1 MIKLPGVKSRQL
13 FFCAAGLCSFDS
25 DIPVPLLTHLSIQPF
40 IEYLRYEKRYS
51 VNTVTSY
58 YNDLRDF
65 IGFSE
70 KQFGPATVKDIT
82 HQHIRSWLAF
92 LKDKGLSSASVN
104 RKISALKSFFRYC
117 LKTGTIETTPM
128 AKIIS
133 PKKGSK
139 LPSFMKEEET
149 EKLVT
154 ALHQSADDWKSLNAK
169 MVITMFYT
177 TGMRLSELL
186 NLREKQVDSDRKQ
199 VKVLGKG
206 NKERI
211 IPLSDALIELI
222 LYYQEQKKEHF
233 DQADDVLLVT
243 EKGKKL
249 YPRYAWLLV
258 NTYLGLASTL
268 DKKSPHVLRH
278 TFATHLMN
286 NGAGLNAVKEL
297 LGHSSLAATQV
308 YTHTTIEKLK
318 DIHKKSHPKA

>member
-1 MIKLPGVKSRQL
+1 MRCRLS
-13 FFCAAGLCSFDS
+13 SFDADS
-25 DIPVPLLTHLSIQPF
+25 PFPLLTHLLIQPF
-40 IEYLRYEKRYS
+40 LEYLRYEKRFS
-51 VNTVTSY
+51 ANTVISY
-58 YNDLRDF
+58 HNDLSSFIDF
-65 IGFSE
+65 IE
-70 KQFGPATVKDIT
+70 KQFGPVTVNEIT

-92 LKDKGLSSASVN
+92 IKENGLSSSSIN
-104 RKISALKSFFRYC
+104 RKISALKSFFRYW
-117 LKTGTIETTPM
+117 LKTGDLEATPM

-133 PKKGSK
+133 PKKGK
-139 LPSFMKEEET
+139 MLPAFMKEEET
-149 EKLVT
+149 EKLVI
-154 ALHQSADDWKSLNAK
+154 ALQQSADDWKSLNAK
-169 MVITMFYT
+169 MVITMLYT

-186 NLREKQVDSDRKQ
+186 NLRENQVDFDRKQ

-211 IPLSDALIELI
+211 LPLSSAVTGLI
-222 LYYQEQKKEHF
+222 LHYREQKKELF
-233 DQADDVLLVT
+233 NQADDVLLVT

-249 YPRYAWLLV
+249 YPKYAWLLV
-258 NTYLGLASTL
+258 NNYLGMTSTL

-286 NGAGLNAVKEL
+286 KGAGLNAVKEL